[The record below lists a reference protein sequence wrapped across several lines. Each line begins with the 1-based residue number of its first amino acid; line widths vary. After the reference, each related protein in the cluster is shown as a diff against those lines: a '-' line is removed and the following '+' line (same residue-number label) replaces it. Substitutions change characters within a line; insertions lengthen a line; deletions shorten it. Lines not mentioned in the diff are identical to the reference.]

1 MPFSA
6 LVLQA
11 AAHLLFRSEKIYAVL
26 AVVLIVW
33 GGVMFYLWRLD
44 QKINRWEKDGQK

>member
-1 MPFSA
+1 MSFSA

-11 AAHLLFRSEKIYAVL
+11 NDHLLFRSEKIYAVL

-33 GGVMFYLWRLD
+33 GGVMLYLWRLD
-44 QKINRWEKDGQK
+44 RKINRWEKDGQE

>member
-1 MPFSA
+1 MPLSS

-11 AAHLLFRSEKIYAVL
+11 ADHLLFRSEKIYAVL

-33 GGVMFYLWRLD
+33 GGVMLYLWRLD
-44 QKINRWEKDGQK
+44 RKINRWEKDGKK